1 MARLH
6 SVVVSIALSFA
17 TVFLPSHQAQ
27 AQLLDINPFLTCIEP
42 TAGGF
47 IANFG
52 YESYEDQPSSIFI
65 GPDNFFTPAPGNR
78 GQISLFFKGYH
89 PRAFRIEHQTSSGSI
104 LTWNLQGPT
113 TAIASVNSP
122 VCDSALNFP
131 PVATLAVNGGGG
143 QSAPINTNF
152 PALLS
157 IRATVEGRPLRGLGL
172 TFVAPASG
180 ASATFTKVTVNTD
193 ENGLASVV
201 ARANG
206 VAGTY
211 TVTVFSGA
219 ALANALSTTTLQ
231 LTNQ

>member
-1 MARLH
+1 MCFFRSA
-6 SVVVSIALSFA
+6 VFSISLFLLIGFA
-17 TVFLPSHQAQ
+17 PSHEAR
-27 AQLLDINPFLTCIEP
+27 AQLLSINPFLTCIEP
-42 TAGGF
+42 RPGGF
-47 IANFG
+47 VANFG
-52 YESYEDQPSSIFI
+52 YESFEDQPSSIFI

-78 GQISLFFKGYH
+78 GQISLFFKGYQA
-89 PRAFRIEHQTSSGSI
+89 RAFRIDYQTSSGPI
-104 LTWNLQGPT
+104 LTWNLQGV

-122 VCDSALNFP
+122 LCDSALNFP
-131 PVATLAVNGGGG
+131 LVATLAVNGGGG